1 MKTRLEFLLIVK
13 FEIESEENVNSSKFL
28 KNLIVRKH
36 QALFS
41 SESRKFRSELVS
53 RFIYMC
59 LRKWSNSD

>member
-36 QALFS
+36 QGLFS
-41 SESRKFRSELVS
+41 NESRKFRSELVS